1 MTPTRR
7 AFVLVLLGGALT
19 TLRRSVP
26 RPFAWDAG
34 GTADFN
40 ALGRAYLSAGG
51 SRSRAAAFLV
61 QTTSI
66 ARRSGRTLGDILQKR
81 RAADFQSGS
90 TVLLDRWVVAE
101 SEALFC
107 AGLVLSEGADA

>member
-7 AFVLVLLGGALT
+7 AFVMVLVGGALAS
-19 TLRRSVP
+19 LCRSVP
-26 RPFAWDAG
+26 QRLVCGAG
-34 GTADFN
+34 GIADFH

-51 SRSRAAAFLV
+51 SRSRAAKFLD
-61 QTTSI
+61 QTASI
-66 ARRSGRTLGDILQKR
+66 ALHSGRPIGEIVRQRQTS
-81 RAADFQSGS
+81 DFQSGR

-107 AGLVLSEGADA
+107 AGLVISEGADA